1 MVPLKYLSN
10 LSRTLEIPSLNCKI
24 NPDLNWPKKCVIVAN
39 NADEAT
45 TFLIAD
51 TKLYVPVVILSN
63 RDKPILFKQLKSSFK
78 GRINSNKFES
88 KKSTERQN
96 QYLNYLIDLSSQ
108 GENRLFVLTFENE
121 AQRLSNKQ
129 YYLATAEIK
138 NYNVLIDR

>member
-78 GRINSNKFES
+78 GRINSNKSES
-88 KKSTERQN
+88 KKST
-96 QYLNYLIDLSSQ
+96 
-108 GENRLFVLTFENE
+108 
-121 AQRLSNKQ
+121 
-129 YYLATAEIK
+129 
-138 NYNVLIDR
+138 